1 MIRGTV
7 IAGMIALTAC
17 ASAKKESKESKAPAS
32 ADGTEANQPQ
42 LICTYERAIGSLI
55 PEKVCREPEDQPPQG
70 EVQTRPSGQSGR

>member
-1 MIRGTV
+1 MLRATM
-7 IAGMIALTAC
+7 IAGMIALAAC
-17 ASAKKESKESKAPAS
+17 ASAKKESKPAAAA